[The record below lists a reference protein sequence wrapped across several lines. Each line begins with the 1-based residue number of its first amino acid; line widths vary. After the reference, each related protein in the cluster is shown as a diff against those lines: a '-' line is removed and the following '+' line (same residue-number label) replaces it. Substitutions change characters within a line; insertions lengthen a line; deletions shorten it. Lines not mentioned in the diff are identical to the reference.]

1 MRKWFWRLYVVLL
14 VVAIVSCDKALAD
27 EACSKYLLGILT
39 KEIGHPC
46 PFNLYEMDI
55 QVRNGKLV
63 LTLNCIVE
71 DEAPK
76 KKPSKKKKAPELAP
90 QKVERL

>member
-1 MRKWFWRLYVVLL
+1 MQKWFWRLNLVFL
-14 VVAIVSCDKALAD
+14 VVAIVSCDQALAD

-39 KEIGHPC
+39 DRIGHPC
-46 PFNLYEMDI
+46 PFNIYEMDI

-63 LTLNCIVE
+63 LTLNCVVE

-76 KKPSKKKKAPELAP
+76 RKPSKKKKAPELAP
-90 QKVERL
+90 QKAEKL

>member
-1 MRKWFWRLYVVLL
+1 MRKWSWRLYVVFL
-14 VVAIVSCDKALAD
+14 VVAIVSCDQAWGD

-55 QVRNGKLV
+55 QVKNGKLV
-63 LTLNCIVE
+63 LTLNCVVE
-71 DEAPK
+71 DEAPPK
-76 KKPSKKKKAPELAP
+76 ETL
-90 QKVERL
+90 